1 MTIEMP
7 DKGTILVSLSQED
20 MRRYAFRPEDNAP
33 QAALQKLMRHVGDVC
48 GLDHRGKSYL
58 VEALPCRA
66 GCLLIITVRAVK
78 RRRIYHIKRR
88 RTRQLCVFFDA
99 DAMLDFLRE
108 GLKGGYALYRYEGRY
123 VLLPG
128 LSAGEEELSRLSEYG
143 ELYEAPQAATARV
156 CEHGALLRQQET
168 QRRHIGG
175 GAVAVRDAAL
185 RHAAG

>member
-20 MRRYAFRPEDNAP
+20 MRRYAFRLEDNAP
-33 QAALQKLMRHVGDVC
+33 LTALQKLMHHVGDVC

-58 VEALPCRA
+58 VEALPSRA

-78 RRRIYHIKRR
+78 RRRVYRIKRR
-88 RTRQLCVFFDA
+88 LTRALYVFFDA

-108 GLKGGYALYRYEGRY
+108 GMKSGFSLYRYEGRY

-128 LSAGEEELSRLSEYG
+128 LSAGEEELARLTEYG
-143 ELYEAPQAATARV
+143 ERYEISASATARV
-156 CEHGALLRQQET
+156 RECGTLLRQQEA

-185 RHAAG
+185 RDGAG